1 MNEGW
6 HSNDLQKRLIDRIG
20 IEQSFCVTGGSMEG
34 MLERFH
40 GSVIHKGDSLSGL
53 ALIPFA
59 VNREGVFDGQGL
71 L

>member
-1 MNEGW
+1 MPRI
-6 HSNDLQKRLIDRIG
+6 DLR
-20 IEQSFCVTGGSMEG
+20 SFPALSAGQRRADHGGCEKCG
-34 MLERFH
+34 LERFH